1 MTLRRIAGKG
11 KGEVIVVEDP
21 NFDRKLDLITEGG
34 RPFVKEHLLTKIS
47 RKNCIIIIN
56 YILAMQTEVNPS
68 ERYRIDTIFKLKQL
82 AEFHN
87 PKSFKDMTRRDIVDF
102 LDRLRKPEQVDPLHK
117 WIGSYE
123 ISRIV
128 LLRFFKWLHYPDV
141 VPHNKRPKPAV
152 VENIPKIKR
161 REISTYKPTD
171 LWTEEDDILFYK
183 YCPSLRDKCW
193 HAVSRDTA
201 CRPHELLKLKIKD
214 IIVQQLE
221 NGYQIARITVNG
233 KTGTRSVRL
242 NNSYPRLKDWLSNGH
257 PYEGNPNAPLF
268 CGQGRKNNGRRIA
281 DTHTIH
287 AAYTHYKKVHF
298 PNLLQDPLVPEEDK
312 RKIRDLLKKPWN
324 PYVRRHTAATEI
336 SKSLKDSVLIDQYM
350 GWSHSGNTRQKY
362 QHYYADDSF
371 DAMLTVMDG
380 LVPSQLGQKKK
391 DLLKPKQCPNCDEA
405 NKPESKFCVKC
416 KFVLSYDAFN
426 ETLEE
431 KSKAASETEEIKKK
445 VEEIKG
451 YLDQKMRED
460 IEKDVSL
467 KNLLVD
473 MAKLEVA
480 VEAPIKRIEEL
491 DNKINKYEMRIAAIM
506 EERRREEEEQQS

>member
-1 MTLRRIAGKG
+1 MTFNSSRRIAGKG
-11 KGEVIVVEDP
+11 KGEVIVEDP
-21 NFDRKLDLITEGG
+21 NFDRKIDLITEGG
-34 RPFVKEHLLTKIS
+34 RPFVKEHLLNKIS
-47 RKNCIIIIN
+47 RENCIIIIN

-87 PKSFKDMTRRDIVDF
+87 PKSFRDMTRQDIVDF

-171 LWTEEDDILFYK
+171 LWTEEDDTLFYK

-214 IIVQQLE
+214 IVVQQLE

-233 KTGTRSVRL
+233 KTGTRNVRL

-257 PYEGNPNAPLF
+257 PYEGNPNASLF

-281 DTHTIH
+281 STHAIH

-298 PNLLQDPLVPEEDK
+298 PSLLQDPLVPEEDK

-324 PYVRRHTAATEI
+324 PYIRRHTAATEI
-336 SKSLKDSVLIDQYM
+336 SKTLKDSVLIDQYM
-350 GWSHSGNTRQKY
+350 GWSHAGNTRQKY
-362 QHYYADDSF
+362 QHYYADDAF
-371 DAMLTVMDG
+371 DAMLTEMDG
-380 LVPSQLGQKKK
+380 LMPAQLGQNNKKK
-391 DLLKPKQCPNCDEA
+391 DLLKPKQCPNCAET

-416 KFVLSYDAFN
+416 KFVLSYDGFN
-426 ETLEE
+426 EAIEE
-431 KSKAASETEEIKKK
+431 KAKVAGETEEIKKK
-445 VEEIKG
+445 
-451 YLDQKMRED
+451 
-460 IEKDVSL
+460 IEQMQDV
-467 KNLLVD
+467 
-473 MAKLEVA
+473 
-480 VEAPIKRIEEL
+480 L
-491 DNKINKYEMRIAAIM
+491 DNRMKEKAEKEAKELMKTDEMMKRM
-506 EERRREEEEQQS
+506 EQMQAD